1 MRRDLVALWERSNAS
16 REQLIRQLQDWCAR
30 AEASGVRPL
39 VEFSERLR
47 CYA

>member
-1 MRRDLVALWERSNAS
+1 MEALFTASKAELVS
-16 REQLIRQLQDWCAR
+16 RLQDWCRR

-39 VEFSERLR
+39 EKFSRRLR